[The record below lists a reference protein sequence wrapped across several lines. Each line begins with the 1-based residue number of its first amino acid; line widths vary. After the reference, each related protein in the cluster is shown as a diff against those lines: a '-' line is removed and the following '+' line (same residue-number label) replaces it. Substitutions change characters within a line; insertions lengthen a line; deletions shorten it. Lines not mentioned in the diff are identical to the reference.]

1 MTKNMVAAP
10 KLGPVTEVVD
20 PQELYRVITQASSQ
34 NPADV
39 QASSKRVKELLD
51 YFGTF
56 DGLYEI
62 AATRSVP
69 LPVRQQSIIQF
80 KNSALNHWR
89 SRKLLSD
96 EHRVRIR
103 ARCMTFLD
111 EEDDTVAEC
120 NEVIVAKIARQDYPL
135 NWPSLLADIM
145 DVIRTNLQSLCS
157 SLNNDP
163 RSTLALRRSLALLNC
178 LLKELSGAKMLTG
191 VKTMA
196 NVIDQLHEVM
206 FTYYSQLATMISALV
221 PAVLSDQRTADN
233 LIVAHFIYK
242 CLVKMALWLWPRLIK
257 PEKGGS
263 AKLEPWFLQL
273 FQSSTGQLK
282 ILSELRINLVLA
294 LRASGTSDRLALLS
308 VDRLTRHVRVF
319 GKFFRR
325 LQQLEPAKFVELPT
339 GNEIV
344 LYYWDRVVQA
354 TNGPPELIQD
364 TPTAVFPVRFLLQ
377 AMVLFKENLAR
388 WTPFRKGGPKT
399 ETTLSQEFVE
409 DAVRLLVTRFIPLK
423 PADLEGWM
431 SDPEEWVNVE
441 DKENDQWEY
450 ELRPC
455 GERVLMTLSS
465 QYKDYV
471 TPLLETTF
479 KQTIAQPTV
488 DLASVIQKEAL
499 YCAIGRCATRLRDVI
514 PFSQWLQHNLLAEA
528 RETNQNYPIIKR
540 RIAWLIG
547 KWISDMCT
555 PANDPNIWELLVHL
569 LRDRGPGTDSVVRLT
584 AATALRECIDTVDF
598 DFDIFAPYLPAVV
611 TEIVKLMAEA
621 DTMEVKQRLAKSLN
635 VVIERAGPRI
645 TPHAQMISTCIP
657 QLWTAAGE
665 EWLFKAQL
673 LVVVTSLVSATK
685 ISLNPLIV
693 PLVREGLSPGVAINL
708 DEDALNLWLAAVRN
722 SSSLSSADG
731 PGLIELVP
739 LAVSLL
745 SNNLDLLG
753 KIVSI
758 IESYLFVDAPAVL
771 QGFSLPLMNAFVKAL
786 TGQAIMTNQKDILAC
801 LEFLTQLAPAALWGE
816 AMHVAGLF
824 IHIVNLLNAEESS
837 PILLTECIYLLARI
851 ALADRQMFLQ
861 LVSATSQTTA
871 VPETKVWETVM
882 DHWWRQF
889 DHMSEPRYR
898 KLAALGM
905 ASLVSTGRPEVL
917 DRLPTEIFN
926 LWTDVFFE
934 VKESRKLAASEED
947 GALTLHWDLDQVPQ
961 SYYAESEETLEFDRR
976 KSFLDNDP
984 VRTIQLTN
992 YVAAALQEAERTCGG
1007 VHIFNQYIGK
1017 ADPILLKQV
1026 QDELR
1031 GK

>member
-1 MTKNMVAAP
+1 MAKP
-10 KLGPVTEVVD
+10 SKLGPVTKVVD
-20 PQELYRVITQASSQ
+20 PQELYQVITQASSQ
-34 NPADV
+34 NPAEV
-39 QASSKRVKELLD
+39 HTSSKRVEELLD

-56 DGLYEI
+56 DGLHEI

-69 LPVRQQSIIQF
+69 LPVRKQSIIQF
-80 KNSALNHWR
+80 KNRALNNWR

-96 EHRVRIR
+96 EQRVRIR
-103 ARCMTFLD
+103 SRCMTFFD
-111 EEDDTVAEC
+111 EEDDTIAEC
-120 NEVIVAKIARQDYPL
+120 NEVIVAKIARQDYPV

-145 DVIRTNLQSLCS
+145 DVIRTNLEVLCNSPS
-157 SLNNDP
+157 SDP
-163 RSTLALRRSLALLNC
+163 RSTLALRRGLALLNSI
-178 LLKELSGAKMLTG
+178 LKEFSGFKLPAG
-191 VKTMA
+191 VNTMT
-196 NVIDQLHEVM
+196 NIVDQLHEVM
-206 FTYYSQLATMISALV
+206 FVYYSKLSSMISALV
-221 PAVLSDQRTADN
+221 PLSLSDQRTADN

-242 CLVKMALWLWPRLIK
+242 CLVKMALWLWSKLIQSA
-257 PEKGGS
+257 KGGL

-294 LRASGTSDRLALLS
+294 LGASGASNRLTLLS

-325 LQQLEPAKFVELPT
+325 LQQLKPEKFVDLPT

-364 TPTAVFPVRFLLQ
+364 TPMAVFPVRFLLQ
-377 AMVLFKENLAR
+377 GMVLFKENLSR
-388 WTPFRKGGPKT
+388 WTPFRKDGIKT

-409 DAVRLLVTRFIPLK
+409 DAVRLLVTRFIPLN
-423 PADLEGWM
+423 PTDLKGWM
-431 SDPEEWVNVE
+431 SDPEEWVNIE

-465 QYKDYV
+465 QYKVYV

-479 KQTIAQPTV
+479 KQIIAQPTV

-499 YCAIGRCATRLRDVI
+499 YCAIGRCATRLREVI
-514 PFSQWLQHNLLAEA
+514 PFSQWLQHNLVAEA

-547 KWISDMCT
+547 RWISDMCS
-555 PANDPNIWELLVHL
+555 PANDPNVWDVLIHL

-584 AATALRECIDTVDF
+584 AATALRECVDTVDF
-598 DFDIFAPYLPAVV
+598 DIDVFIPYLPTAV
-611 TEIVKLMAEA
+611 TELVKLMGEA

-635 VVIERAGPRI
+635 VMIERAGPRI
-645 TPHAQMISTCIP
+645 TPHAQMISEGIP
-657 QLWTAAGE
+657 QLWTAAGD

-673 LVVVTSLVSATK
+673 LVVVTSLVSAMK
-685 ISLNPLIV
+685 EHSSLNRLIV
-693 PLVREGLSPGVAINL
+693 PLVQDGLSPGVAINL

-722 SSSLSSADG
+722 SSSLGCVGG
-731 PGLIELVP
+731 PDLIDLVP

-745 SNNLDLLG
+745 SDNLDLLG

-758 IESYLFVDAPAVL
+758 VESYLFVDAPAVL
-771 QGFSLPLMNAFVKAL
+771 QGFATPLMNAFVKAL
-786 TGQAIMTNQKDILAC
+786 TGQAILTNQKDILIC
-801 LEFLTQLAPAALWGE
+801 LQFLTQLAPAALWGE

-824 IHIVNLLNAEESS
+824 SHIVKILNDDESS
-837 PILLTECIYLLARI
+837 TILLAECIYLLARI

-861 LVSATSQTTA
+861 LVLATAQTTNL
-871 VPETKVWETVM
+871 PEAKIWEALL

-889 DHMSEPRYR
+889 DHMSEPRHR
-898 KLAALGM
+898 KLAALGI

-917 DRLPTEIFN
+917 DRLHHETFN

-934 VKESRKLAASEED
+934 VKESRNLAENED
-947 GALTLHWDLDQVPQ
+947 AGPLTLHWDLDQVPQ
-961 SYYAESEETLEFDRR
+961 SYYADSENTVEFDRR
-976 KSFLDNDP
+976 KMFLDNDP
-984 VRTIQLTN
+984 VRTTQLTN

-1007 VHIFNQYIGK
+1007 AHIFNQYISK
-1017 ADPILLKQV
+1017 TDPTLLKQL
-1026 QDELR
+1026 QNELQ
-1031 GK
+1031 GGY